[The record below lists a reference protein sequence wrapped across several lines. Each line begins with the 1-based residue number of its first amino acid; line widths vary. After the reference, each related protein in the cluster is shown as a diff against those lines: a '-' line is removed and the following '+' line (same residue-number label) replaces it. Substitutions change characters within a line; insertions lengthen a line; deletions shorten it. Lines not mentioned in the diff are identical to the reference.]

1 MTVSGDGL
9 NAGAAGRPN
18 RRLLRPAGPGSWGTA
33 VMRFVGMTLV
43 MLGGLALG
51 YHGFRHVAS
60 NDRDPLAVPPVASGI
75 AVVSGLLLLAS
86 SGRRLED

>member
-1 MTVSGDGL
+1 MTASGDGL
-9 NAGAAGRPN
+9 SASAGRPN
-18 RRLLRPAGPGSWGTA
+18 GRSLPPAGPGRRGTA
-33 VMRFVGMTLV
+33 VMRFVGMILV